1 METCP
6 KYNRAMGVSFTSK
19 DEVEELIQWLLD
31 TTTDPISGS
40 LYPDAYTPSIWIPY
54 RLEVFHFKSSLNNM
68 VFTPVISKLKDSLQT
83 YSMRRKWILAP
94 TQALILLTLQETV
107 PSWSPCGK
115 DGGTGSA
122 KFPQHM
128 SFLVLVSTQG
138 RCTSN

>member
-1 METCP
+1 MDTCP

-40 LYPDAYTPSIWIPY
+40 LYPDAFTPSIWIPY
-54 RLEVFHFKSSLNNM
+54 RLQVLTLNLLLVIM
-68 VFTPVISKLKDSLQT
+68 CCIPVMSKLKDSLQT

-128 SFLVLVSTQG
+128 SFLVLVSTQD
-138 RCTSN
+138 RCTSS